1 MVDTSLID
9 SSRDYE
15 ASRYF
20 DLVRVVEHFYS
31 DGMISDAELKDMR
44 EIRSETLINYQ
55 VAADMLHKMDPKAA
69 EYGKLKELVDYL
81 RKCWVL
87 MDYATDKGVVVNHE
101 QEMEKQ
107 RESITLNK
115 TQKKSLDLEI
125 DGVAKELVSALKTP
139 EQRREANA
147 EEISRAVA
155 QMPREVKEK
164 AAQEIVRSLQEMK
177 QQDLM
182 LARRRLLEIERS
194 RTA

>member
-87 MDYATDKGVVVNHE
+87 MDYATDKGVVANRE

-107 RESITLNK
+107 QKSLNLDGNN
-115 TQKKSLDLEI
+115 KKSLDLEI
-125 DGVAKELVSALKTP
+125 DAAAKELLFGLKTP
-139 EQRREANA
+139 DQRREADAA
-147 EEISRAVA
+147 EIDRAVA

-164 AAQEIVRSLQEMK
+164 TAQEIVRSLQAMK